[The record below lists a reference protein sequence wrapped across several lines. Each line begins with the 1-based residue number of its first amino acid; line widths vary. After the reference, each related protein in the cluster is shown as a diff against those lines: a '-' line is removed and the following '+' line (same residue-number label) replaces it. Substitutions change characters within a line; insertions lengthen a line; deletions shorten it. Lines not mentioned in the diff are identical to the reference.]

1 MYACVRACVGVILVV
16 GASEWDMARP
26 VACSR
31 VWEGS
36 GSGRTSRVYAPGA
49 GGRAVEYVQ
58 ALAGWGGNEYLSKE
72 CGV

>member
-1 MYACVRACVGVILVV
+1 MRAWVGVILVV

-26 VACSR
+26 VARSR

-36 GSGRTSRVYAPGA
+36 GSGRTRVYAPGGRE
-49 GGRAVEYVQ
+49 GGRVYIG
-58 ALAGWGGNEYLSKE
+58 AGWLGENEYLSKE